1 MKGAANATPII
12 VMLLLLALPP
22 GLRKVACR
30 DALDG
35 LGGAGAS
42 EKPCRLG
49 GVLLA
54 CCHDGVFTSSVI
66 IIMPRLVLGSAT
78 PASCN
83 RCRCRPRPGCRN
95 RGNWRWWPGRRR
107 RERVESQLPEGSL
120 PVLWLNSSWMASQSS
135 LLSLNRQAHSAP
147 GVYQWR
153 RITMIANRCSYR
165 WITSRGR
172 CLSTSGHQPY
182 EALSANLSHPAAA
195 VADFEQLGSSGV
207 VAGHPSAIHA
217 GTCSDLSHFVVCRTP
232 TLVLV
237 DFKYPTEM

>member
-12 VMLLLLALPP
+12 VMSLLLALPP
-22 GLRKVACR
+22 GLREVACR

-54 CCHDGVFTSSVI
+54 RCHDGVFTSSLI
-66 IIMPRLVLGSAT
+66 IVMPRLVLGSAT
-78 PASCN
+78 LASCN

-120 PVLWLNSSWMASQSS
+120 PALWLNSSWMASQSS

-153 RITMIANRCSYR
+153 RITMIANRCSYL
-165 WITSRGR
+165 WIGSGGLNITSPGP
-172 CLSTSGHQPY
+172 QPF
-182 EALSANLSHPAAA
+182 EALMANL
-195 VADFEQLGSSGV
+195 
-207 VAGHPSAIHA
+207 GHPTATIADLEEFGSGRVVPGHTPRIHPSL
-217 GTCSDLSHFVVCRTP
+217 GCDRPHFVV
-232 TLVLV
+232 
-237 DFKYPTEM
+237 